1 MVINSY
7 FVLIFTSLTLI
18 ESRPPGKPRRLILEP
33 LSREIIVSWI
43 PANET
48 ILTRGYR
55 LGYGTVIPE
64 EKWMD
69 VEPDKRFASLLKL
82 SKYIYRLLIKCTI
95 LWYCTIPS
103 DG

>member
-1 MVINSY
+1 MVINSL
-7 FVLIFTSLTLI
+7 LILLFNLACLT

-82 SKYIYRLLIKCTI
+82 SKYSTLL
-95 LWYCTIPS
+95 LP
-103 DG
+103 GQLQV